1 MRARTV
7 QCLALACALTF
18 ALPAFQSTAEQT
30 QFNEARQLL
39 TGAYKDPDKARQLLV
54 DLVSAPNP
62 GLDPDA
68 RTYALV
74 YLGYIEDRAGNRD
87 AALTW
92 FRKAAAIEG
101 ASPGILAVANAGMKQ
116 PVLYIRHLDSHEP
129 LPGAPLAKSLSPEA
143 RRENFEALWKAIDT
157 SYAMFDLKSIDWNEV
172 GRTYRQR
179 LDTVTNDDDFY
190 LLLYRLVNELKDTH
204 SWLQNY
210 TPPRISGVPEL
221 PVELVAGKPFIVAG
235 PKAGFEVISVDGMDP
250 AKKMEALRPLLAAR
264 SSDRA
269 YQREAAKSLFSGAVG
284 TQVKIE
290 LRFPDGRSETGTYER
305 RFGQPAQ
312 RPPRSTGIVLTRGQF
327 VNYGRH
333 SSGLGYIQIVSFNG
347 RGEID
352 DEFNHALEALRDTP
366 GLLLDIRD
374 NAGGFNHDRVVGRF
388 LSERTETTIGYR
400 KNGPGHRDLERRPG
414 HVEPAGPWQY
424 KAPVALLVN
433 EDTGSASDLFACELR
448 SARRVTTVGT
458 TTHGNLSGVSTNV
471 TLPCGLTVR
480 ISNGYVCDA
489 RNRPVE
495 VTGNVPDVVVEPG
508 ILDVLNGRDPVLQ
521 RAVDVLQGII
531 GKAGKPPLG

>member
-1 MRARTV
+1 MRARMV
-7 QCLALACALTF
+7 QCLAFACALTF

-30 QFNEARQLL
+30 QFSEARQLL
-39 TGAYKDPDKARQLLV
+39 TGADKDPDKARQLLV
-54 DLVSAPNP
+54 DLVSSPNP
-62 GLDPDA
+62 GLDPDT

-92 FRKAAAIEG
+92 FRKAAATEG
-101 ASPGILAVANAGMKQ
+101 ATPGILAVASAGLKQ

-129 LPGAPLAKSLSPEA
+129 SPRTQLAKSLSPSA

-157 SYAMFDLKSIDWNEV
+157 SYAMFELKSIDWNDV
-172 GRTYRQR
+172 GRAYRQR
-179 LDTVTNDDDFY
+179 LDAVANDDDFY
-190 LLLYRLVNELKDTH
+190 LLLFRLVNELKDTH
-204 SWLQNY
+204 SAPQNY
-210 TPPRISGVPEL
+210 APPRIPGVPEL

-235 PKAGFEVISVDGMDP
+235 PKAGCEVISVDGMDP
-250 AKKMEALRPLLAAR
+250 AIKMEALRPFLRAR
-264 SSDRA
+264 SSERA
-269 YQREAAKSLFSGAVG
+269 YQREAAGALLSGTAG
-284 TQVKIE
+284 TEVKVE
-290 LRFPDGRSETGTYER
+290 LRSPDGRSETGTYER
-305 RFGQPAQ
+305 RFGQTAQ
-312 RPPRSTGIVLTRGQF
+312 RPQRSTGIVLTRGRF

-352 DEFNHALEALRDTP
+352 DEFNQAVEALRDTP

-374 NAGGFNHDRVVGRF
+374 NTGGFGHPQIVGRF
-388 LSERTETTIGYR
+388 LSKRAETTISYV
-400 KNGPGHRDLERRPG
+400 KSGPRHRDLERRTG
-414 HVEPAGPWQY
+414 YVERAGPWQY

-458 TTHGNLSGVSTNV
+458 TTHGNLSGVGTTV
-471 TLPCGLTVR
+471 TLPCGLTAR
-480 ISNGYVCDA
+480 ISNGYICDA

-495 VTGNVPDVVVEPG
+495 ATGNVPDVVVEPG
-508 ILDVLNGRDPVLQ
+508 ILDILNGRDPVLQ